1 MTTHPRHSA
10 SCSTTN
16 MAITKLKLMK
26 SSLYKL
32 YSLESELQYG
42 IKQIQSEIFQRHA
55 NKIKDLEEQVKQL
68 KEKK

>member
-32 YSLESELQYG
+32 YCLEEEMKEG
-42 IKQIQSEIFQRHA
+42 MKMVQSEIFLRHS
-55 NKIKDLEEQVKQL
+55 NTIKGLEEQVKQL